1 MFNTQLEAAVFTA
14 AMRSAANAWAFFERF
29 NESYFSADFAP
40 FYREFARVWE
50 LGGNRIDVNL
60 LNPQVLTPAAS
71 AAFAAIEAQNDEL
84 ADFETLAGELT
95 RLKTLRDQL
104 ALGESLQKAARRGEI
119 KDIDAI
125 ADEFRERRQGGFW
138 RTFGEWEADFNSRPP
153 FEKIRTGIDF
163 LDETLSGGF
172 APAQLVLVSG
182 EPEAGKTALS
192 TQIMENVAQHRRV
205 GFFCFEFTVDEYVR
219 RNRNNPFLKK
229 ENIAIC
235 NDGYDISRVAA
246 NIKEEY
252 YTHGTRFFVIDSQ
265 LRLSNADATTM
276 EEEET
281 SKFSVLAK
289 LCHKLGIVVLFIIQT
304 SKTDTQNP
312 MGSKKGG
319 HEASIIIRIEFAKA
333 LNSGGE
339 NDENA
344 REIKINKNKQTGK
357 HFKERVY
364 FDTERLRFSSVQRQV
379 AESYFKMDFDDVD

>member
-1 MFNTQLEAAVFTA
+1 MFNIQLEAAVFTA
-14 AMRSAANAWAFFERF
+14 AMRSSAAAWAFFERL
-29 NESYFSADFAP
+29 NESYFSSDFAP

-50 LGGNRIDVNL
+50 ICGNRIDPNL
-60 LNPQVLTPAAS
+60 LNGAVLTAPAS
-71 AAFAAIEAQNDEL
+71 AAFRAIEAQGSEL
-84 ADFETLAGELT
+84 ADFDTLVAELT

-104 ALGESLQKAARRGEI
+104 ALGESLQKSARRGEV

-125 ADEFRERRQGGFW
+125 ADEYRERRQGGFW
-138 RTFGEWEADFNSRPP
+138 RTFNEWEADFNSRPP

-163 LDETLSGGF
+163 LDQTFGGGL

-182 EPEAGKTALS
+182 EPEAGKTALA
-192 TQIMENVAQHRRV
+192 TQIMENVAVHRRV

-219 RNRNNPFLKK
+219 RNRQNPFLNKA
-229 ENIAIC
+229 NIAIC

-246 NIKEEY
+246 NIKEEF

-265 LRLSNADATTM
+265 LRLSNAEATTM

-281 SKFSVLAK
+281 SKFSILAK
-289 LCHKLGIVVLFIIQT
+289 LCHKLGIVVMFIIQT

-364 FDTERLRFSSVQRQV
+364 FDTERLKFSSFKKQI
-379 AESYFKMDFDDVD
+379 AESYFKVDFDDVD